1 MNECNIVKDLLPL
14 HAEELTSPDSAEFI
28 GKHLASCAE
37 CRDLWRRYQEEL
49 PRAGVPEQ
57 AGDSYVKPLKQSL
70 WKIILSTV
78 LASVLALAAFGYL
91 FWELGYLGR
100 ERIIESEPNGSNFRI
115 KYYDDDGF
123 FISGGAYVVRPDGTG
138 RNLRGDK
145 TFVDLHVWWAP
156 NGEVYFAWWEFTD
169 HDEAYFVDYRDIEAM
184 GGWSDYK
191 ASRDVY
197 SENFFG
203 ELEKLV
209 REQGAEAT
217 DFEFVRWSD
226 DSLSMQFRFETSG
239 GDTGSLW
246 YSLDSMTITELE

>member
-28 GKHLASCAE
+28 GKHLDSCAA
-37 CRDLWRRYQEEL
+37 CRDLLRRYQQEL
-49 PRAGVPEQ
+49 PRTGVPEQ
-57 AGDSYVKPLKQSL
+57 VEDNYKKPLKQSL

-91 FWELGYLGR
+91 LWEFGYLGR
-100 ERIIESEPNGSNFRI
+100 ERIIESEPNGSDFRI
-115 KYYDDDGF
+115 KYYDADGF

-145 TFVDLHVWWAP
+145 SFVDLHVWWAP
-156 NGEVYFAWWEFTD
+156 NGEAYFAWWQFAT

-191 ASRDVY
+191 TSRDFY

-203 ELEKLV
+203 ELEALI
-209 REQGAEAT
+209 REQGVEAT
-217 DFEFVRWSD
+217 DIQFIRWSD
-226 DSLSMQFRFETSG
+226 DSLSMQFRFLDDAGETRE
-239 GDTGSLW
+239 LW
-246 YSLDSMTITELE
+246 YSLNSKTITELE